1 MKGIRFQLKNIL
13 KDKFCLMTFL
23 LPIIA
28 AAGLNFMGSI
38 DLSDMGR
45 FYFGI
50 VENDLP
56 AETVAW
62 LGQYGSVTI
71 CDTDEALI
79 AAVKEPSTNV
89 IGVKSDG
96 TEIRTLIAGDEL
108 ELYQKTASTLPAL
121 YRQRAGS
128 SQVKAR
134 ILKSPDSMA
143 GLQDFFIPVILIVAM
158 FMGCTFNA
166 MNIISEKELPV

>member
-56 AETVAW
+56 AETAAW
-62 LGQYGSVTI
+62 LEQYGSVTI

-89 IGVKSDG
+89 IGVKFFPDLVFRIVKQMSFLIFISLYWRIDCHRKPVPIDPPAFSD
-96 TEIRTLIAGDEL
+96 LA
-108 ELYQKTASTLPAL
+108 AL
-121 YRQRAGS
+121 FQA
-128 SQVKAR
+128 AD
-134 ILKSPDSMA
+134 I
-143 GLQDFFIPVILIVAM
+143 FFRH
-158 FMGCTFNA
+158 
-166 MNIISEKELPV
+166 

>member
-56 AETVAW
+56 AET
-62 LGQYGSVTI
+62 
-71 CDTDEALI
+71 
-79 AAVKEPSTNV
+79 AA
-89 IGVKSDG
+89 
-96 TEIRTLIAGDEL
+96 
-108 ELYQKTASTLPAL
+108 
-121 YRQRAGS
+121 
-128 SQVKAR
+128 
-134 ILKSPDSMA
+134 
-143 GLQDFFIPVILIVAM
+143 
-158 FMGCTFNA
+158 
-166 MNIISEKELPV
+166 